1 MKAKINN
8 SSILKFESG
17 YTIGSH
23 IISELVK
30 SYETQKPEE
39 NHELLKGICSLFVH
53 IYVRPLALFIN
64 ETVLLLTMA
73 TARRVS
79 VRGTCIVIH
88 VH

>member
-1 MKAKINN
+1 M
-8 SSILKFESG
+8 KFESG

-73 TARRVS
+73 ITARRVS
-79 VRGTCIVIH
+79 VRGIH
-88 VH
+88 ALLYMYIKIILDLAI